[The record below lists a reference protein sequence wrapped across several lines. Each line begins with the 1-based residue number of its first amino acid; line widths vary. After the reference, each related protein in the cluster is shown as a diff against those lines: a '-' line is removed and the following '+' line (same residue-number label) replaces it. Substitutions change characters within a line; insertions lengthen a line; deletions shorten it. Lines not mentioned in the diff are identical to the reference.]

1 MTSVQGQGQWI
12 AVLLAVLIGA
22 SSCGGGGHGA
32 TVDAADSSDAAG
44 DAQPGP
50 CGPVTGSCASNTS
63 IVVLCTDYTQADT
76 VNAAATCMTSES
88 TWATIPCDRGGTVRG
103 CLTITATG
111 CTTDW
116 YGDAFEAEQ
125 RCVGADQQ
133 IVIP

>member
-1 MTSVQGQGQWI
+1 MRSARARRIVVW
-12 AVLLAVLIGA
+12 LAVALGA
-22 SSCGGGGHGA
+22 STCGSGGHGA
-32 TVDAADSSDAAG
+32 PADAAVDGG
-44 DAQPGP
+44 DAQSGP
-50 CGPVTGSCASNTS
+50 CGPVTGSCASDTS
-63 IVVLCTDYTQADT
+63 IVLLCTDYTQADT
-76 VNAAATCMTSES
+76 VKAAATCMATES

-116 YGDAFEAEQ
+116 YGDEFEADQ